1 MRIIHF
7 SILCFL
13 VSICGFSQIDSGNHA
28 VKIAP
33 AKKPEGEIKPTSE
46 NTTPAVIKYES
57 SLNKDNTDKL
67 LKGFTILPKKEE
79 INIMEKEPLRTT
91 AEIYTKQQNDKLK
104 SEGLSQ
110 EIVNSD
116 VFLGEFIVYTTEL
129 NTKCR
134 DYGAVDGDNVRIW
147 LNDEIVVGSVILD
160 SGFRNFTLNLK
171 EGLNIIKIQALN
183 IGEFFPNTGQFIFSD
198 GNGKVVTNQ
207 NWGLNAGYNAI
218 IKVRKL
224 KGLDNTLQEE
234 K

>member
-1 MRIIHF
+1 M
-7 SILCFL
+7 
-13 VSICGFSQIDSGNHA
+13 CGFSQIDSPNHA

-33 AKKPEGEIKPTSE
+33 AKKPEGETKPTSE

-79 INIMEKEPLRTT
+79 VNIMEKEPLRTT

-104 SEGLSQ
+104 TEGLSQ

-129 NTKCR
+129 VTKCR
-134 DYGAVDGDNVRIW
+134 DYGTVDGDNVRIW
-147 LNDEIVVGSVILD
+147 LNDEIVIPRLMLEG
-160 SGFRNFTLNLK
+160 GFKTYTLNLK

-183 IGEFFPNTGQFIFSD
+183 VGQFFPNTGQFIFMD
-198 GNGKVVTNQ
+198 GNGKLVTNQ
-207 NWGLNAGYNAI
+207 NWGLNDGYNAI

-224 KGLDNTLQEE
+224 KGLQTLEEE